1 MIKIFIFVVI
11 ILFIIYFNIYI
22 QPQAKRD
29 TVVINREAFVPLSS
43 YLPSSQKEINL
54 KSLNYPDNCF
64 LKKEPKWRRPYNKSA
79 PFYGNPYWGPSYWKG
94 GQLIPNYNTL

>member
-1 MIKIFIFVVI
+1 MIKIFIFVAI
-11 ILFIIYFNIYI
+11 ILFIIYFNLYI
-22 QPQAKRD
+22 QPQASRD
-29 TVVINREAFVPLSS
+29 SVVMNKPQVIDKETFVPLSS

-94 GQLIPNYNTL
+94 G